1 MSKTS
6 YINRV
11 KRTESKAENSNSD
24 KSKSEK
30 SAEEQTTF
38 TDPKEEKEAEEALVR
53 ELQSGNMD
61 SFDQIV
67 ERYQKKI
74 YALSFNLTRN
84 TMDAQDVTQDVLLTL
99 FRKIHTFQGK
109 SAFSSWV
116 YRITLNAAYMKLRS
130 RKKDQS
136 ISIDELLP
144 TFNGSGFQQEKVQD
158 WSENTESLLFA
169 NETRSIIQKAVDMLP
184 EKEKVVFLLRDVEGL
199 STEKV
204 GEILDLTVP
213 AVKSRLH
220 RARLFL
226 RKKLS
231 SFFQEYQT
239 GEDGK

>member
-1 MSKTS
+1 MILDPNEDK
-6 YINRV
+6 
-11 KRTESKAENSNSD
+11 KEDKAEED
-24 KSKSEK
+24 E
-30 SAEEQTTF
+30 
-38 TDPKEEKEAEEALVR
+38 LVR
-53 ELQSGNMD
+53 KLQAGNMEV
-61 SFDQIV
+61 FDQLV
-67 ERYQKKI
+67 ERFQKKI

-84 TMDAQDVTQDVLLTL
+84 QMDAQDVTQDVFLTL

-136 ISIDELLP
+136 VSIDDMLP
-144 TFNGSGFQQEKVQD
+144 TFNKAGFQQEKVQD
-158 WSENTESLLFA
+158 WSEKTDSLLFA
-169 NETRSIIQKAVDMLP
+169 NETRNIIQKAVDQLP
-184 EKEKVVFLLRDVEGL
+184 EKEKVVFLLRDVEGI

-204 GEILDLTVP
+204 GEVLDLTIP

-231 SFFQEYQT
+231 TFFEEYRS
-239 GEDGK
+239 GEEN